1 MKFYFSLSF
10 QHKIFF
16 GYILVLITL
25 CVFVGYIVN
34 SQIETSILNQK
45 EIFLQGYA
53 KLLDSRLGPGGYDAI
68 LRRHH
73 AEGASREE
81 KIQIIS
87 KELTPVTDEVANTL
101 KTLGIGYYS
110 RDLDAIL
117 TYGPSEQYGGLVGHP
132 IAKNHPGRRVMAEN
146 APAVSFGSMVR
157 GDIMNAM
164 RPISREGRNI
174 GYIWANELGSD
185 IRGTIR
191 TMTVRITLSLLLCA
205 LLSVCFFF
213 VIMRRSVSSIGTLVK
228 GVRQMREDF
237 SHRIPPLEGE
247 MRDMAVSINDMAEE
261 VARSNEKIHNTI
273 AMLQN
278 VMSNVDAAV
287 YVCNPKTYEILYAN
301 KYVTELLG
309 KTSFSGPCYKEIM
322 GVDAPCSFCS
332 IRRLFDGAGNPLDV
346 VLQGE
351 RHNNMVHRDFFVKNR
366 LIRWHNDQI
375 AQMTVATDI
384 TQRKALEL
392 AEATNLAQKSFLA
405 RMSHELRTPMNGV
418 LGMTHLALLADPP
431 PRQLGYLKK
440 IQSSASLLLG
450 IINDILDFSR
460 IEAGKMEV
468 ENRVFNLHT
477 ALQNIREL
485 ILPRTESKNVDLVFR
500 LDETVPQFV
509 EGDELR
515 LSQVLL
521 NLLGNAAKFTSRG
534 SVVLMVDA
542 QSLPD
547 AKIRLQCA
555 VRDSGIGMTE
565 KQLALLFQ
573 PFSQADVSTS
583 RKFGGTGLGLTIS
596 KALVELMGGEISVT
610 SEMGQGSEFSFFV
623 VLGAVDEASYLS
635 GSGEARE
642 VSQQHYRGFNF
653 LLVEDNIINQEIA
666 LELLTGLE
674 ASVDLAENGEEA
686 VRAFLGKDY
695 DLIFMDV
702 RMPIMDGLEATRR
715 IRASDKHD
723 AAVVPIIAMT
733 ANAMREDQEESRQAG
748 MNGHL
753 AKPIDV
759 RALNDAIYSLLNDKV
774 KFRDSR

>member
-1 MKFYFSLSF
+1 MKFFSPLSF
-10 QHKIFF
+10 QHKIFL
-16 GYILVLITL
+16 GYMLVLAIL
-25 CVFVGYIVN
+25 CTFVGYIVN
-34 SQIETSILNQK
+34 NQIEASILHQK
-45 EIFLQGYA
+45 EIFLQGFA
-53 KLLDSRLGPGGYDAI
+53 KLLDFRLGQGGYDAI

-73 AEGASREE
+73 AENASREE
-81 KIQIIS
+81 KIQILS
-87 KELTPVTDEVANTL
+87 KELTPLTDEVASTL
-101 KTLGIGYYS
+101 NTLGIGYYS
-110 RDLDAIL
+110 RELDAIL
-117 TYGPSEQYGGLVGHP
+117 TYGPSGQYGGFVGRP
-132 IAKNHPGRRVMAEN
+132 IGPDHPGRQVMAGN
-146 APAVSFGSMVR
+146 APAVSFGTMVR

-164 RPISREGRNI
+164 HPISRDGRNI
-174 GYIWANELGSD
+174 GYIWANELDSD
-185 IRGTIR
+185 VKETIR
-191 TMTVRITLSLLLCA
+191 AMAVRITLSLLLCA

-213 VIMRRSVSSIGTLVK
+213 VIMRRSVSSVGSLVE
-228 GVRQMREDF
+228 GVRRMREDF
-237 SHRIPPLEGE
+237 SCRIPPLEGE
-247 MRDMAVSINDMAEE
+247 MQDVAASINDMADE
-261 VARSNEKIHNTI
+261 VARSNEKIHNTL

-278 VMSNVDAAV
+278 VMSNVDAAI
-287 YVCNPKTYEILYAN
+287 YVCDPETHEILYVN
-301 KYVTELLG
+301 NYVAGLLG
-309 KTSFSGPCYKEIM
+309 KTSFSGPCYREIL
-322 GVDAPCSFCS
+322 GFDAPCPFCPIS
-332 IRRLFDGAGNPLDV
+332 RLFDEVGNPLDI
-346 VLQGE
+346 VLQEE
-351 RHNNMVHRDFFVKNR
+351 RRNSALHRDFFVRNR
-366 LIRWHNDQI
+366 LIRWHNNQI

-431 PRQLGYLKK
+431 PRQRGYLKK

-468 ENRVFNLHT
+468 ENRVFNLHD

-521 NLLGNAAKFTSRG
+521 NLLGNAAKFTSQG
-534 SVVLMVDA
+534 GIALMVDA

-547 AKIRLQCA
+547 EKIRLQCL

-565 KQLALLFQ
+565 KQLSLLFQ

-583 RKFGGTGLGLTIS
+583 RKFGGTGLGLAIS
-596 KALVELMGGEISVT
+596 KALVELMGGEISVA
-610 SEMGQGSEFSFFV
+610 SETGRGSEFSFFV

-635 GSGEARE
+635 GASEVRE
-642 VSQQHYRGFNF
+642 VPQQHYNGFTF

-666 LELLTGLE
+666 LELLTGME
-674 ASVDLAENGEEA
+674 AAVDLAENGEEA
-686 VRAFLGKDY
+686 VRAFLDKDY

-702 RMPIMDGLEATRR
+702 RLPVMDGLEATRR

-733 ANAMREDQEESRQAG
+733 ANAMQEDQEESRLAG

-759 RALNDAIYSLLNDKV
+759 QALNDVIFSLLKDKA
-774 KFRDSR
+774 KPRDN